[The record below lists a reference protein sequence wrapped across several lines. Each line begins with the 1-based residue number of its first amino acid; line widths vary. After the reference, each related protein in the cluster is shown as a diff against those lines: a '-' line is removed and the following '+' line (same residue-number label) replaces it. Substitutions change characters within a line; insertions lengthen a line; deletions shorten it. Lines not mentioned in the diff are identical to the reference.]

1 MSSGESLNPLQLFG
15 AAPFAGHE
23 GNPADFSRTL
33 NSVRIGV
40 SWKGPFSDA
49 IQLIEAA
56 TKLPVTA
63 GGELEGHM
71 AIAAGKAIEA
81 VMGQVFEL
89 QAEARR
95 CFSPEAIAHA
105 ERWLAENS
113 PAGNGR

>member
-1 MSSGESLNPLQLFG
+1 MSYGESLNPLQLFG

-33 NSVRIGV
+33 NAVRIGV

-113 PAGNGR
+113 SAGNGR